1 MLDNKKCSA
10 KPFLKWAGGKA
21 QLINLISSSLP
32 GYLKTSENLV
42 YVEPFIGSGALL
54 FRFLQSYPNT
64 KKAVVNDINPDLFN
78 AYNVIKK
85 EPENLI
91 KKLGSIQ
98 DKYFSLK
105 SEMDRKAFFLV
116 QRDKFNAR
124 NLNSIQSTTLL
135 IFMNR
140 TCYNGLYRVNSKGE
154 FNVPFGKYSKPKI
167 CDTQT
172 ILCDSQLLQKVTI
185 LNVDYSEVLSHIESP
200 NAFFYIDPPYKPI
213 SQSSS
218 FNAYDKYKFDDTE
231 QERLKDFCVRIGTLG
246 HYWLLSNSD
255 VKNFDTENEYFDN
268 LYKDFNIKRV
278 KATRKINS
286 VSSKRGEIFELLI
299 SNYKVD

>member
-1 MLDNKKCSA
+1 MLDKKNCNA

-21 QLINLISSSLP
+21 QLIDSISSSLP
-32 GYLKTSENLV
+32 KHLKTSESLI

-54 FRFLQSYPNT
+54 FWFLQSYPNT
-64 KKAVVNDINPDLFN
+64 KKAVVNDINQDLFN

-91 KKLGSIQ
+91 KELGSIQ
-98 DKYFSLK
+98 DKYYSLK
-105 SEMDRKAFFLV
+105 DEMERKDFFLA

-124 NLNSIQSTTLL
+124 NLNSIQSTALL

-140 TCYNGLYRVNSKGE
+140 TCYNGLYRVNSKGK

-167 CDTQT
+167 CDVPT
-172 ILCDSQLLQKVTI
+172 IKCDSQLLQKVTI
-185 LNVDYSEVLSHIESP
+185 LNGDYSEILSHVDSP
-200 NAFFYIDPPYKPI
+200 KAFFYIDPPYKPI

-218 FNAYDKYKFDDTE
+218 FNAYDKNKFDDTE
-231 QERLKDFCVRIGTLG
+231 QERLKDFCARIGTLG

-255 VKNFDTENEYFDN
+255 TKNFDPNNEYFDN

-278 KATRKINS
+278 KAKRKINS
-286 VSSKRGEIFELLI
+286 ISSKRGEIFELLI
-299 SNYKVD
+299 SNY

>member
-1 MLDNKKCSA
+1 MLDKEKCSA

-21 QLINLISSSLP
+21 QLINSISSSLP
-32 GYLKTSENLV
+32 EYLKTSQNLI

-54 FRFLQSYPNT
+54 FWFLQSYPNT

-105 SEMDRKAFFLV
+105 SETDRKSFFLV

-124 NLNSIQSTTLL
+124 NLNSIQSTALL

-167 CDTQT
+167 CDAQT

-218 FNAYDKYKFDDTE
+218 FNSYDKYKFNDTE
-231 QERLKDFCVRIGTLG
+231 QERLKDFCVKINTLG

-255 VKNFDTENEYFDN
+255 VKNFDIENDYFDN
-268 LYKDFNIKRV
+268 LYKEFNIKRV
-278 KATRKINS
+278 KAKRKINS
-286 VSSKRGEIFELLI
+286 VPSKRGEIFELLI
-299 SNYKVD
+299 SNYKV